1 MHLHVGNIRYEWLLL
16 LLLLMLLVRVVWMQA
31 GH

>member
-16 LLLLMLLVRVVWMQA
+16 LLLLMLLMRILWMEM